1 MSEPSPEVLQ
11 KAAHAYAANRKQWEF
26 LGYEEAVAI
35 AVVAEFFSM
44 GKVRNPSQR
53 PLNVLSMVGK
63 RRVLAIAEA
72 VRGNPGGDTT
82 NGD

>member
-1 MSEPSPEVLQ
+1 MSEPSPESLSR
-11 KAAHAYAANRKQWEF
+11 ATHAYAANRKQWEF

-35 AVVAEFFSM
+35 AVLAEFFSM
-44 GKVRNPSQR
+44 GKVRNPSQK

-72 VRGNPGGDTT
+72 VRNSSGDDTT
-82 NGD
+82 GGA